1 MQSILKTPT
10 SFSEYAESR
19 PSTKIVSFQV
29 FLGKPSKC
37 EKNFLVIESYVTR
50 CMTNLKTSGLILEN
64 FSENQFSNLEFKFHK
79 YYRYFQK
86 SKAVFLIVLL

>member
-29 FLGKPSKC
+29 FLGGKPSKC
-37 EKNFLVIESYVTR
+37 EKNFLVIESYGAVH
-50 CMTNLKTSGLILEN
+50 GQLEN
-64 FSENQFSNLEFKFHK
+64 KWINLR
-79 YYRYFQK
+79 YYFRQIN
-86 SKAVFLIVLL
+86 SVI

>member
-29 FLGKPSKC
+29 FLGGKPSKC
-37 EKNFLVIESYVTR
+37 EKNFLVIESYGTR
-50 CMTNLKTSGLILEN
+50 CMTNLKTSGLILDI
-64 FSENQFSNLEFKFHK
+64 FFG
-79 YYRYFQK
+79 K
-86 SKAVFLIVLL
+86 SIQ

>member
-1 MQSILKTPT
+1 MGHIQNFTDTIWIVGPLGQAIKTPT

-50 CMTNLKTSGLILEN
+50 CMTNFKTSGLILDII
-64 FSENQFSNLEFKFHK
+64 FG
-79 YYRYFQK
+79 K
-86 SKAVFLIVLL
+86 SIQ